1 MNHKSYILG
10 SINSLIVEEGRQ
22 ILSTAFLE
30 DIWFAL
36 PLEQWGWCFDEA
48 NLQVN
53 EAQETYQD
61 LQKFT
66 SIRFN
71 IAFTQRHFLPATAWL
86 QFW

>member
-1 MNHKSYILG
+1 
-10 SINSLIVEEGRQ
+10 
-22 ILSTAFLE
+22 
-30 DIWFAL
+30 
-36 PLEQWGWCFDEA
+36 
-48 NLQVN
+48 LQVN

-86 QFW
+86 QF